1 MLHITNGES
10 AGNGIQHTGIPGK
23 VLTWDDVLHEGP
35 VPAGLSLEQMSA
47 VRARFI
53 AEYYGLPYAEVMR
66 DFRRRDGDLK
76 GFRKHDEVVLWF
88 EHDLYDQLQLIQLL
102 DWFAR
107 RKLRETRLSLICI
120 DSFPG
125 IERFAGLGQLTP
137 AQLASLFETRQ
148 EVSLAMLQLSG
159 EAWKAFCAPNPGE
172 LETLRGIDTSVL
184 PFLDRALL
192 RQMEEFPATENGLS
206 RTEEQVLEIVV
217 AGIQKPVEIFRAAMG
232 KEESPFMGDTTIW
245 MHLAQ
250 LCRGTRPLLKCVD
263 GNAFTLPEREKS
275 HVSFLGQE
283 LVPTEDGA
291 AVLNGQADWIVLS
304 GGIERWQGGVHLQG
318 DDATWRWDGRQHRLV
333 GRGENRI

>member
-10 AGNGIQHTGIPGK
+10 AGNGIQHTGIPGE

-53 AEYYGLPYAEVMR
+53 AEYYSLSHTEVMR
-66 DFRRRDGDLK
+66 DFRRRDGVLE
-76 GFRKHDEVVLWF
+76 GFRKRDEVVLWF

-107 RKLRETRLSLICI
+107 RKLGGTRLSLICI

-137 AQLASLFETRQ
+137 AQLASLFDTRQ
-148 EVSLAMLQLSG
+148 EVSQAMLQLSG

-172 LETLRGIDTSVL
+172 LETLRGTDTSL

-192 RQMEEFPATENGLS
+192 RHMEEFPATENGLS
-206 RTEEQVLEIVV
+206 RTDEQILKIVV
-217 AGIQKPVEIFRAAMG
+217 AGIQKPAEIFPAAMG

-250 LCRGTRPLLKCVD
+250 LCRGARPLLKCVD
-263 GNAFTLPEREKS
+263 GVAFMLPEREKS
-275 HVSFLGQE
+275 HESFLEQE
-283 LVPTEDGA
+283 LILTEDGE
-291 AVLNGQADWIVLS
+291 AVLNGQADWVVLS
-304 GGIERWQGGVHLQG
+304 GGIERWLGGVHLQG
-318 DDATWRWDGRQHRLV
+318 DDAAWRWDGRQHRLV
-333 GRGENRI
+333 GRSENSV